1 MKQSEPPVLS
11 LKHLLA
17 PEQLITHPV
26 QLLTYETDA
35 SFDRHMPDAVT
46 FPADAGDVV
55 RLVRWAIEHS
65 VPLIARGAGTGLS
78 GGAVPEH
85 GGIIVEFS
93 RMNRV
98 LELDET
104 GRSAVVQPGVVN
116 LQLDELVKS
125 KGLYFPPDPAS
136 GRAATLGGNIAEN
149 AGGPHCF
156 KYGVTSNYVTG
167 LQVILADGRK
177 VRLGGRALDYP
188 EYDFVGIL
196 TGSEG
201 TLGIITEASVRLIH
215 NSPAVSTLMVSF
227 DSMEQAGYAVSA
239 IIARGLVPA
248 TLEMMDQQIMRIVE
262 DYVHAGLPVESA
274 AALIIEADG
283 YPESLSPQ
291 MEEITAVLRDH
302 RGHHLRLAGTAAER
316 EQIWYARKSVGGS
329 LSRIA
334 PAYLPVDGTV
344 PRSKIAETLAAIT
357 QMCSSFELPVAYL
370 LHGGDGN
377 VHPHIFIRDPS
388 DKLLVDRAFEAARR
402 TMEIC
407 VKRGGSI
414 TGEHGVGTE
423 KREGMLLMYSPGE
436 LAAMREIKDIFDPA
450 QLLNPG
456 KIFPREMPPVPV
468 GRRAKM
474 TLQKGGSFA
483 PGSSGEAADA
493 IRAWIDEDPPQSI
506 RIRGSGTKSAMLSP
520 CNVDLFTR
528 SLDGVLEYAPEDMY
542 VTVGAGTPLA
552 QLQVELIKSGMW
564 VPLISPW
571 QTSTVGGIVATNFNA
586 PLRMRY
592 GSVRDL
598 VLAVT
603 AVLPSGRVIRAGRP
617 VVKNVAGYDLPK
629 LFVGSHG
636 TLGLIADVTFKV
648 ASLPRAVRTFMIPI
662 DNLDRGLLCAS
673 RLVRLSLVGSSIL
686 LCRGGDWPDMSAPFS
701 LFYTAE
707 GLEQD
712 VDAELALV
720 RQVLESEGIT
730 GVAEQAHSGSEIWA
744 AWLSEQS
751 PDDIV
756 LRIGLA
762 PKDLFLLKSIIQTV
776 GEIPFAAD
784 VANGQ
789 VLLRGPVNV
798 EGVRQ
803 AARVGGG
810 FAVVMSAPEQAR
822 VGLDVWGY
830 VPDAL
835 PEMRKLKER
844 WDPRG
849 LLNPGAFI

>member
-1 MKQSEPPVLS
+1 
-11 LKHLLA
+11 
-17 PEQLITHPV
+17 
-26 QLLTYETDA
+26 
-35 SFDRHMPDAVT
+35 
-46 FPADAGDVV
+46 
-55 RLVRWAIEHS
+55 
-65 VPLIARGAGTGLS
+65 
-78 GGAVPEH
+78 
-85 GGIIVEFS
+85 
-93 RMNRV
+93 
-98 LELDET
+98 
-104 GRSAVVQPGVVN
+104 
-116 LQLDELVKS
+116 
-125 KGLYFPPDPAS
+125 
-136 GRAATLGGNIAEN
+136 
-149 AGGPHCF
+149 
-156 KYGVTSNYVTG
+156 SNYITG
-167 LQVILADGRK
+167 LQVILADGRE

-227 DSMEQAGYAVSA
+227 DSMEQAGQAVSA

-291 MEEITAVLRDH
+291 MEEITAVMRDH

-316 EQIWYARKSVGGS
+316 EEIWYARKSVGGS

-357 QMCSSFELPVAYL
+357 QMCSSFELQVAYL

-377 VHPHIFIRDPS
+377 LHPHIFIRDPS

-407 VKRGGSI
+407 VERGGSI

-423 KREGMLLMYSPGE
+423 KREGMLLMYSAGE
-436 LAAMREIKDIFDPA
+436 LAAMREIKDVFDPA

-468 GRRAKM
+468 GRVAKK
-474 TLQKGGSFA
+474 TLPRGGSFA
-483 PGSSGEAADA
+483 PSSTGEAADI
-493 IRAWIDEDPPQSI
+493 IRAWVDEDPPQSI
-506 RIRGSGTKSAMLSP
+506 RIRGSGTKSGMLSP
-520 CNVDLFTR
+520 CDAVLSTH
-528 SLDGVLEYAPEDMY
+528 SLGGVLEYAPQDMY
-542 VTVGAGTPLA
+542 VTVAAGTSLT
-552 QLQVELIKSGMW
+552 QLQVELKKDGMW
-564 VPLISPW
+564 VPLVSPW
-571 QTSTVGGIVATNFNA
+571 QASTVGGIVATNFNA

-603 AVLPSGRVIRAGRP
+603 AILPDGRVIRAGRP
-617 VVKNVAGYDLPK
+617 VVKNVAGYDLTK

-636 TLGLIADVTFKV
+636 TLGLIADVTFKI

-673 RLVRLSLVGSSIL
+673 RLLRLSLVGSSIL
-686 LCRGGDWPDMSAPFS
+686 LCRGCEWSSVTSPYS
-701 LFYTAE
+701 LIYTAE

-712 VDAELALV
+712 VNAELALV

-730 GVAEQAHSGSEIWA
+730 GVTERANSGSEIWA
-744 AWLSEQS
+744 AWLNEQS
-751 PDDIV
+751 PNDIV
-756 LRIGLA
+756 LRVGLA
-762 PKDLFLLKSIIQTV
+762 PKDHYHLRRIIRSM
-776 GEIPFAAD
+776 GEISFIID

-789 VLLRGPVNV
+789 IFIRGMVDV
-798 EGVRQ
+798 QTVRQ
-803 AARVGGG
+803 AACEGGG
-810 FAVVMSAPEQAR
+810 YAVVLSAPEHAR
-822 VGLDVWGY
+822 VGLDAWGY
-830 VPDAL
+830 IPDTL
-835 PEMRKLKER
+835 SEMRKLKAL
-844 WDPRG
+844 WDRRG
-849 LLNPGAFI
+849 LMNPGAFI